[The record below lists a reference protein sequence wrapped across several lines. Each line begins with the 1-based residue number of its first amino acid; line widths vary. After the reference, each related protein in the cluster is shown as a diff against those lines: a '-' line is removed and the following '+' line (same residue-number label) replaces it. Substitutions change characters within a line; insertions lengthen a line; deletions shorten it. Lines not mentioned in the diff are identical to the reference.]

1 MPYNNNTKK
10 ICNKHTIVHIYIKI
24 EPNIEDYFMKLKTLQ
39 IGTDLREH
47 FPYSCN
53 TIPLTVCIDNFDDY
67 FHKEWGCHWHNEIE
81 FGIVQNG
88 IVQFTI
94 FNRQEQFCKEI
105 YQGDGIFINSGC
117 LHSAKALVP
126 KTVIA
131 EFALPITFFQ
141 KPFENS
147 AYQIVQPVI
156 ESAVTD
162 IILKEQNIDD
172 KPLLS
177 SIQEICSITNEE
189 TGYELH
195 FIEMVCRIW
204 RLLTIRILQNKWA
217 GQIPVTNRVQ
227 EQRMKQMLSFIH
239 AHYSKCISIGDI
251 AKFAAISRT
260 ECFRCFRTILK
271 KSPTE
276 YLTEY
281 RLSMAAMLL
290 ANTDRS
296 LSDISI
302 SCGFNSPSYFGKL
315 FREQCGLSPKK
326 YREYNCGDLLNKC
339 VAAENQ

>member
-1 MPYNNNTKK
+1 
-10 ICNKHTIVHIYIKI
+10 
-24 EPNIEDYFMKLKTLQ
+24 MKLKTLQ

-47 FPYSCN
+47 FSYSCN
-53 TIPLTVCIDNFDDY
+53 SIPLTVCIDNFDDY
-67 FHKEWGCHWHNEIE
+67 LHKEWGCHWHNEIE

-88 IVQFTI
+88 IVEFTI
-94 FNRQEQFCKEI
+94 FSGQEQFYKELR
-105 YQGDGIFINSGC
+105 QGDGIFINSGC

-126 KTVIA
+126 NTVIA

-141 KPFENS
+141 KPFENL
-147 AYQIVQPVI
+147 AHQIVQPVT

-162 IILKEQNIDD
+162 LILKEQNADD

-177 SIQEICSITNEE
+177 SIREICSITNEE

-195 FIEMVCRIW
+195 FIEMVCKIW
-204 RLLTIRILQNKWA
+204 RLLTIRILQNKQT
-217 GQIPVTNRVQ
+217 GQMSTANRVQ
-227 EQRMKQMLSFIH
+227 EQRMKQLLSFIH
-239 AHYSKCISIGDI
+239 AHYSERISIDDI
-251 AKFAAISRT
+251 AKSAAISRT
-260 ECFRCFRTILK
+260 ECFRCFHAVLK
-271 KSPTE
+271 KSPAE

-296 LSDISI
+296 LSDISV

-326 YREYNCGDLLNKC
+326 YRAHFSNYKNLL
-339 VAAENQ
+339 

>member
-1 MPYNNNTKK
+1 MKYK
-10 ICNKHTIVHIYIKI
+10 IVPNYIKI
-24 EPNIEDYFMKLKTLQ
+24 EPNIGGIMKLKTLQ

-53 TIPLTVCIDNFDDY
+53 SIPLSICIDNFDDY
-67 FHKEWGCHWHNEIE
+67 FHNEWGCHWHNEIE
-81 FGIVQNG
+81 FGIIRNG
-88 IVQFTI
+88 VVQFTI
-94 FNRQEQFCKEI
+94 FNGQDQLCKELH
-105 YQGDGIFINSGC
+105 QGDGIFINSGC

-126 KTVIA
+126 NTVIA

-147 AYQIVQPVI
+147 AHQIVQPVT

-162 IILKEQNIDD
+162 IILKGQNEED
-172 KPLLS
+172 KLLLS
-177 SIQEICSITNEE
+177 GIQEICTVTDEE

-195 FIEMVCRIW
+195 FIEMICRIW
-204 RLLTIRILQNKWA
+204 RLLTIRILQNKRA

-227 EQRMKQMLSFIH
+227 EQRMKQFLSFIH
-239 AHYSKCISIGDI
+239 AHYSENISIDDI
-251 AKFAAISRT
+251 AKSASVSRT
-260 ECFRCFRTILK
+260 ECFRCFHTILK

-290 ANTDRS
+290 ANTDKAF
-296 LSDISI
+296 SDISV

-326 YREYNCGDLLNKC
+326 YREYFSNYDSFL
-339 VAAENQ
+339 

>member
-1 MPYNNNTKK
+1 
-10 ICNKHTIVHIYIKI
+10 
-24 EPNIEDYFMKLKTLQ
+24 MKLKTLQ

-53 TIPLTVCIDNFDDY
+53 SIPLTICIDNFDDY
-67 FHKEWGCHWHNEIE
+67 FHREWNCHWHDEIE
-81 FGIVQNG
+81 FGIVRNG
-88 IVQFTI
+88 IVHFTI
-94 FNRQEQFCKEI
+94 YNGQEQFCKELH
-105 YQGDGIFINSGC
+105 QGDGIFINSGC

-126 KTVIA
+126 NTVIA

-147 AYQIVQPVI
+147 AHQIVQPVT
-156 ESAVTD
+156 ESEVTD
-162 IILKEQNIDD
+162 LILSSQNAKD

-177 SIQEICSITNEE
+177 SIQEICSITDTE

-204 RLLTIRILQNKWA
+204 RLLTIRIFQDRRA
-217 GQIPVTNRVQ
+217 GQIPVTNRAQ
-227 EQRMKQMLSFIH
+227 EQRMKLLLSFIH
-239 AHYSKCISIGDI
+239 AHYNEHISIDDI
-251 AKFAAISRT
+251 AKSAAISRT
-260 ECFRCFRTILK
+260 ECFRCFHMILK

-281 RLSMAAMLL
+281 RLSMASMLL
-290 ANTDRS
+290 ANSDRA
-296 LSDISI
+296 LSDISV

-326 YREYNCGDLLNKC
+326 YREHYSAIK
-339 VAAENQ
+339 